1 MATAYTT
8 CPRCHHPVPAGAQ
21 YCPNCGEPVDPALV
35 GRLREMFD
43 LLRTLDERIAG
54 GWGERTVADLRRD
67 TLGRYLS
74 MRSAVATATVPSAA
88 TAPAAPDAALLPDTP
103 TSAREPA
110 AALAASMPAA
120 QAARPAPAVP
130 AAPAAPVFSWRAFV
144 AEQAIAIM
152 AYLGGFLLLVATL
165 AFEVGGW
172 QDLANGVK
180 LAAVVAVYVVFGAL
194 GFALRRSAHLRTVGR
209 AYLGVFAL
217 MTPLVALAVYR
228 FELQALGFPV
238 AGMVCVTAA
247 YAAAI
252 YLILGQRTGFLAY
265 GYLGW
270 ASLALAALAIV
281 PWASAAGEWYVVALA
296 AVSCVLIAT
305 ERLTA
310 RRLVATV
317 TAPALHL
324 AAATSIAAAFGTLQ
338 VGAQAWDAVRFSD
351 AVVMPG
357 TVAAFALSAAG
368 VALAGFMWE
377 WATLGGAMGL
387 PADVADPLDAL
398 ATGYAVLAGIGV
410 VAWAGA
416 GERGVSY
423 VLAALALVI
432 GARAAL
438 LRRMAADRTG
448 LRYTLEAMAT
458 VTAAVGAWLVIGDP
472 APNTPL
478 LAALSAGL
486 IVTLA
491 AALLEDTPWVALA
504 AGLFLSLDYHTLV
517 VAGAVWTGADK
528 RLVDDMRAAA
538 QAMSNFTL
546 ALIAVLWLAGLGLGF
561 RRDRAR
567 RYAWPLLL
575 TALGNALYCVPVMGL
590 LPVAYAAPA
599 WALLAAAA
607 LVAGWRERQPIW
619 TGVVVSC
626 FGILASL
633 VTAAGTSDVVPLFA
647 LGLVPAVAA
656 LTTRRWLGRDYAYG
670 PYLVALWATAEAAAA
685 MEGAWQPFA
694 GVVPLG
700 MHLAVWL
707 LLAVAVV
714 GIAAALMEGIAW
726 TMSVP
731 ALLALVALTLNRPG
745 LPLTSILLTV
755 LFAGIGVTLRQYR
768 GRWWSVPWHGA
779 AALGA
784 LLATERVGTL
794 DHGPVL
800 QVALLLGFAALAYL
814 VALHEQQ
821 PWATAATTVYALLA
835 VAVIPGPDRLV
846 PTLAITFGAALLGG
860 GLRLRLGRPWALA
873 FYAAAAGASIA
884 AIARISPYDAGTTEA
899 LLLLFAAL
907 AYGLALLER
916 QGQPQATAAIAPV
929 LYAGAAAI
937 AQPDAHALLPL
948 ALTLGVAGLA
958 VSRLSGPR
966 WAWPFYA
973 SAAVAAVLTSA
984 LGVREPGFEAAAL
997 LALALVTYA
1006 AAAVESR
1013 PEALIPALLLGG
1025 LALASEIGAT
1035 QASAGV
1041 AALAFAALAW
1051 LYYAGAELWQ
1061 RIPWLRAPGV
1071 WERIAWWADPLQDR
1085 ERAVRISEPRATG
1098 IWIHRA
1104 SGLAVA
1110 AGTPLGA
1117 ALAGNGLAPHT
1128 PEAQAGALALLSL
1141 AALLLVHEHM
1151 TGSRIWRYV
1160 AGALAA
1166 LAVSWEARW
1175 LGATNIQAFV
1185 LAPGSYLIVAGSLM
1199 PGDERLR
1206 RLRGLGRQCTLAG
1219 ALALLLPSLLQSFVG
1234 ESTWV
1239 YALLLALEAL
1249 ALAGYGVGS
1258 RSRVLVLIG
1267 SLFVGI
1273 AALRGAALAVNSGVP
1288 VALVIGL
1295 LALLLMGLATWL
1307 SLRARREAGTT

>member
-1 MATAYTT
+1 
-8 CPRCHHPVPAGAQ
+8 
-21 YCPNCGEPVDPALV
+21 
-35 GRLREMFD
+35 
-43 LLRTLDERIAG
+43 
-54 GWGERTVADLRRD
+54 
-67 TLGRYLS
+67 
-74 MRSAVATATVPSAA
+74 
-88 TAPAAPDAALLPDTP
+88 
-103 TSAREPA
+103 
-110 AALAASMPAA
+110 
-120 QAARPAPAVP
+120 
-130 AAPAAPVFSWRAFV
+130 VFSWRAFV

-180 LAAVVAVYVVFGAL
+180 LAAVMAVYVIFGAL

-238 AGMVCVTAA
+238 AGMVCITAA

-281 PWASAAGEWYVVALA
+281 PWAGAAGEWYVVALA

-305 ERLTA
+305 ARLSA

-338 VGAQAWDAVRFSD
+338 VGVQAWGAVRLPDAPD
-351 AVVMPG
+351 AVVVSG
-357 TVAAFALSAAG
+357 TIAAFALSAAG
-368 VALAGFMWE
+368 VALAGFLWE

-398 ATGYAVLAGIGV
+398 ATGYAVLAGIGAA
-410 VAWAGA
+410 AWAGA
-416 GERGVSY
+416 DERGVAY
-423 VLAALALVI
+423 ALAALALVI

-438 LRRMAADRTG
+438 LRRMAAERTG
-448 LRYTLEAMAT
+448 LRYTLEVMAA

-478 LAALSAGL
+478 VAALSAGL
-486 IVTLA
+486 VITLA

-517 VAGAVWTGADK
+517 VAGAAWTGADK
-528 RLVDDMRAAA
+528 RLLDDTRAAA

-575 TALGNALYCVPVMGL
+575 TALGNALFSVPMVGI
-590 LPVAYAAPA
+590 LPPAYAAPA
-599 WALLAAAA
+599 WALVAAAA
-607 LVAGWRERQPIW
+607 LIAGWRERQPIW

-633 VTAAGTSDVVPLFA
+633 VTAAGTSDVAPLFA
-647 LGLVPAVAA
+647 LGLVPAAAA
-656 LTTRRWLGRDYAYG
+656 LGARWWLGRDYAYG
-670 PYLVALWATAEAAAA
+670 PYLVALWAAAEAAAA
-685 MEGAWQPFA
+685 LEGAWQPFA

-700 MHLAVWL
+700 LHMAAWL
-707 LLAVAVV
+707 LLAVAAA

-731 ALLALVALTLNRPG
+731 ALLALVALALNRPG
-745 LPLTSILLTV
+745 LPLTSVILTV
-755 LFAGIGVTLRQYR
+755 LFAGVGVALRQYR
-768 GRWWSVPWHGA
+768 GRWWSVPWHGT

-794 DHGPVL
+794 DHGPAL

-821 PWATAATTVYALLA
+821 PWATAATTIYALLA

-873 FYAAAAGASIA
+873 FYAAAAGASVA
-884 AIARISPYDAGTTEA
+884 SIARISPYHAGTVEA

-916 QGQPQATAAIAPV
+916 QGQAQATAAIAPV

-948 ALTLGVAGLA
+948 ALALGVAGLA

-973 SAAVAAVLTSA
+973 SAAVAAVLTGA

-1025 LALASEIGAT
+1025 LALASEIGAAR
-1035 QASAGV
+1035 ASAWG

-1061 RIPWLRAPGV
+1061 RIPWLRAPGQD
-1071 WERIAWWADPLQDR
+1071 IAWWADPLQDR
-1085 ERAVRISEPRATG
+1085 ERAVRISEPRAAG

-1104 SGLAVA
+1104 AGLAVA

-1117 ALAGNGLAPHT
+1117 ALAGNGLAPHA

-1141 AALLLVHEHM
+1141 AALLLVHEHV
-1151 TGSRIWRYV
+1151 TGSRVWRYL

-1199 PGDERLR
+1199 PGDERLG
-1206 RLRGLGRQCTLAG
+1206 RLRGLGRHCTLAG
-1219 ALALLLPSLLQSFVG
+1219 ALALLLPSLAQSFIG

-1249 ALAGYGVGS
+1249 ALAGFGVGS
-1258 RSRVLVLIG
+1258 RSRVLVLTG

-1273 AALRGAALAVNSGVP
+1273 AALRGGALAVNSGVP

-1307 SLRARREAGTT
+1307 SLRARHEAGAS